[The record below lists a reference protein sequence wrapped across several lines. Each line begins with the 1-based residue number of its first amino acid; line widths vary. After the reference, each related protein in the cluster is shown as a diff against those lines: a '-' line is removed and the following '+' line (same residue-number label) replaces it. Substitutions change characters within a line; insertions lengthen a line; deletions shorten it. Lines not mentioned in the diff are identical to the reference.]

1 MEEIDKMEE
10 LVSEIAFVG
19 EKLKEI
25 SKWLV
30 VIGAANWG
38 LVGLFNFPDKTQKA
52 CPILSFSHVPP
63 VTSYRP
69 MATI

>member
-25 SKWLV
+25 SKYLKK
-30 VIGAANWG
+30 ISNWQESDEEKYG
-38 LVGLFNFPDKTQKA
+38 EKEEG
-52 CPILSFSHVPP
+52 
-63 VTSYRP
+63 
-69 MATI
+69 